1 MALPLLSLAAMRLLA
16 ALVLL
21 AGCVGD
27 PVDESSTEQEATTA
41 FANDRPAF
49 DFFIAKGLT
58 PFQAAGIVGNLD
70 QESGVDPTIAQ
81 YGGGP
86 GRGIAQWS
94 VGGRWDTD
102 LDDNVHWYAGTK
114 GESATSLDLQ
124 LDFIWYEL
132 TNIGYGYNAL
142 KATTNVTDATLAFM
156 SDYEICGTCASSQR
170 IAYARDVLA
179 AYGNDAV
186 LGASYVSQ
194 SWPLATT
201 PMVLHCGERID
212 AQITLTNT
220 GTKAWNADT
229 RLGTT
234 MPRDR
239 ESMFADDQWL
249 SPDRPAAIDGTVAPG
264 DDGTF
269 SFSFQGPT
277 GDACVPGTYHEHF
290 GIVQENVAWFSD
302 PPEDQIEALIQ
313 LEPADPDAVPP
324 TTMTPDDEMGGGCST
339 TGGGGESGA
348 LLVLGLVLARRR
360 RAA

>member
-1 MALPLLSLAAMRLLA
+1 MALPLLSHAAMRWLA
-16 ALVLL
+16 IAVLL
-21 AGCVGD
+21 AGCVGET
-27 PVDESSTEQEATTA
+27 VDESATEQEATTA

-58 PFQAAGIVGNLD
+58 PAQAAGIVGNLD

-94 VGGRWDTD
+94 VGGRWDTSHN
-102 LDDNVHWYAGTK
+102 DNVHWYASTM
-114 GESATSLDLQ
+114 GESATSLNLQ
-124 LDFIWYEL
+124 LEFIWYEL

-142 KATTNVTDATLAFM
+142 RATTNVTDATLAFM

-170 IAYARDVLA
+170 ITFAKAVLA
-179 AYGNDAV
+179 AYGDDSV
-186 LGASYVSQ
+186 LGASYVDQ
-194 SWPLATT
+194 SWPLASM

-212 AQITLTNT
+212 ASITMTNT
-220 GTKAWNADT
+220 GTKAWNGDT

-239 ESMFADDQWL
+239 ESMFAGDDWL

-290 GIVQENVAWFSD
+290 GLVQENVGWFSD
-302 PPEDQIEALIQ
+302 PPEDQIEAQIQ
-313 LEPADPDAVPP
+313 LVAADPDAPP
-324 TTMTPDDEMGGGCST
+324 TMTGSDDSTEMGGGCST
-339 TGGGGESGA
+339 GHGGGAGGA
-348 LLVLGLVLARRR
+348 LLVLGAVLVRRR
-360 RAA
+360 R